1 MRLETLAIHA
11 AHAPDPGSGALAPPI
26 VLSTT
31 FERDPDGGYSR
42 GHYYA
47 RNGNPGRE
55 GLEGALAALESGS
68 GAVALASGSAASAAV
83 FSLLAPGDHVLV
95 GSDCYYGTIK
105 QLEGPFAR
113 SGVTHERVN
122 MSRAGSVAERVNPR
136 TRLLWVESPSNP
148 LLAISDL
155 AALARLAHQH
165 GAWLACDNTFAT
177 PVLQRPFALGADLVI
192 HSTTKYIG
200 GHSDVMGGV
209 VVTRDSGETLAR
221 LRAHQGVLGA
231 VPSGFDC
238 WLLRRSL
245 ATLPLRIRQQSEN
258 ALAVARAVA
267 GHRNV
272 TAVHYPGLESHPG
285 HAVAKSQ
292 MSAFGAMLSLQ
303 VAGGEKAAFAVA
315 AGTRLFTRAT
325 SLGGV
330 ESLIEHRASVEGPN
344 SRTPPDLLRLSIGL
358 EHAQDLIDDLS
369 QALDAINP

>member
-11 AHAPDPGSGALAPPI
+11 AHAPDQGTGALAPPI

-31 FERDPDGGYSR
+31 FERDPDGSYSR

-55 GLEGALAALESGS
+55 ALEGAIAALESGG

-95 GSDCYYGTIK
+95 GGDCYYGTIN
-105 QLEGPFAR
+105 QLQGPFAR
-113 SGVTHERVN
+113 IGVTHGRVN
-122 MSRAGSVAERVNPR
+122 MTQLGSVAERINR
-136 TRLLWVESPSNP
+136 QTRLLWVESPSNP
-148 LLAISDL
+148 LLAIADL
-155 AALARLAHQH
+155 AGLARLAHEH
-165 GAWLACDNTFAT
+165 GAQLACDNTFAT
-177 PVLQRPFALGADLVI
+177 PVLQRPFALGADLVV
-192 HSTTKYIG
+192 HSTTKYMG

-209 VVTRDSGETLAR
+209 VVTRDSGDDLKR
-221 LRAHQGVLGA
+221 LRTHQGVLGA

-267 GHRNV
+267 QHRNV

-285 HAVAKSQ
+285 HALARAQ

-303 VAGGEKAAFAVA
+303 VKGGEPAAFAVA
-315 AGTRLFTRAT
+315 AATRLFTRAT

-330 ESLIEHRASVEGPN
+330 ESLIEHRASVESAN
-344 SRTPPDLLRLSIGL
+344 TRTPRDLLRLSIGL
-358 EHAQDLIDDLS
+358 EHAEDLIDDLV
-369 QALDAINP
+369 QALDGISP

>member
-11 AHAPDPGSGALAPPI
+11 AHAPDRGTGALAPPI

-31 FERDPDGGYSR
+31 FERDPDGSYSR

-55 GLEGALAALESGS
+55 GLEGALAALESGA

-95 GSDCYYGTIK
+95 GADCYYGTIN
-105 QLEGPFAR
+105 QLQGPFAR
-113 SGVTHERVN
+113 IGVTHERVD
-122 MSRAGSVAERVNPR
+122 MTRLGSVAERINR
-136 TRLLWVESPSNP
+136 QTRLLWVESPSNP
-148 LLAISDL
+148 LLAIADL
-155 AALARLAHQH
+155 AGLARLAHEH
-165 GAWLACDNTFAT
+165 GALLACDSTFAT

-209 VVTRDSGETLAR
+209 VLTRDSGQDLTR
-221 LRAHQGVLGA
+221 LRTHQGVLGA

-258 ALAVARAVA
+258 ALAVARAVV

-285 HAVAKSQ
+285 HALARTQ

-303 VAGGEKAAFAVA
+303 VKGGEKAAFAVA

-330 ESLIEHRASVEGPN
+330 ESLIEHRASVESAN
-344 SRTPPDLLRLSIGL
+344 SRTPRDLLRLSIGL
-358 EHAQDLIDDLS
+358 EHAQDLIDDLG

>member
-11 AHAPDPGSGALAPPI
+11 AHAPDQGSGALAPPI

-31 FERDPDGGYSR
+31 FERDADGGYRR

-55 GLEGALAALESGS
+55 GLEGAIAALESGAA
-68 GAVALASGSAASAAV
+68 AVALASGSAASAAV
-83 FSLLAPGDHVLV
+83 FSLLAPGDHVLI
-95 GSDCYYGTIK
+95 GGDCYYGTIK

-113 SGVTHERVN
+113 SGVTHERVS
-122 MSRAGSVAERVNPR
+122 MSRLSSVAERINPR

-148 LLAISDL
+148 LLAIADL
-155 AALARLAHQH
+155 AGLARLAHEH
-165 GAWLACDNTFAT
+165 GAILACDNTFAT
-177 PVLQRPFALGADLVI
+177 PVLQQPFALGADLVI

-209 VVTRDSGETLAR
+209 VVTRDDGEALSR
-221 LRAHQGVLGA
+221 LRSHQGILGA

-245 ATLPLRIRQQSEN
+245 ATLPIRIRQQSEN

-267 GHRNV
+267 GHRQV
-272 TAVHYPGLESHPG
+272 TAVHYPGLESHSG
-285 HAVAKSQ
+285 HALARRQ

-303 VAGGEKAAFAVA
+303 VAGGEKAAYAVA
-315 AGTRLFTRAT
+315 AATRLFTRAT

-330 ESLIEHRASVEGPN
+330 ESLIEHRASMEGTH

-358 EHAQDLIDDLS
+358 EHAQDLIDDLT

>member
-11 AHAPDPGSGALAPPI
+11 AHAPDRGTGALAPPV

-31 FERDPDGGYSR
+31 FERDADGGYSR

-55 GLEGALAALESGS
+55 GLEGAIAALESGA

-95 GSDCYYGTIK
+95 GADCYYGTIN
-105 QLEGPFAR
+105 QLHGPFAR
-113 SGVTHERVN
+113 IGVTHERVD
-122 MSRAGSVAERVNPR
+122 MTRLGSVAERINR
-136 TRLLWVESPSNP
+136 QTRLLWVESPSNP
-148 LLAISDL
+148 LLAVADL
-155 AALARLAHQH
+155 AGLARLAHEH
-165 GAWLACDNTFAT
+165 GASLACDNTFAT
-177 PVLQRPFALGADLVI
+177 PVLQQPFALGADLVI
-192 HSTTKYIG
+192 HSTTKYMG

-209 VVTRDSGETLAR
+209 VVTRDAGEVLNR
-221 LRAHQGVLGA
+221 LRTHQGMLGA

-272 TAVHYPGLESHPG
+272 TAVHYPGLETHPG
-285 HAVAKSQ
+285 HALARAQ

-303 VAGGEKAAFAVA
+303 VRGGEQAAFAVA

-330 ESLIEHRASVEGPN
+330 ESLIEHRASVESAN
-344 SRTPPDLLRLSIGL
+344 SRTPRDLLRLSIGL
-358 EHAQDLIDDLS
+358 EHAQDLIDDLG